1 MENYY
6 KACFNNLHVSGG
18 CLYFDD
24 LLVIPACLRS
34 TMLHRLH
41 AMKNLAIQYIWW
53 PKFYRE
59 IQVHGE
65 NCIECVKA
73 GKNLQS
79 LANNHNLGKL
89 PTFGEPNQE
98 MEFNFDGPLP
108 LTWGTKKYIL
118 VCVDQFSK
126 LALAQITSS
135 TSAKSI
141 ISFLSKY
148 IALHGIPRTIR
159 TDQGSGFISKEVRE
173 FCQKHNINVIFS
185 PVGDHRATDLV
196 ERLIRTVK

>member
-1 MENYY
+1 MGKIASSALKQVKICNLSQIIIILEN
-6 KACFNNLHVSGG
+6 SQ
-18 CLYFDD
+18 
-24 LLVIPACLRS
+24 PS
-34 TMLHRLH
+34 
-41 AMKNLAIQYIWW
+41 
-53 PKFYRE
+53 
-59 IQVHGE
+59 E
-65 NCIECVKA
+65 N
-73 GKNLQS
+73 Q
-79 LANNHNLGKL
+79 
-89 PTFGEPNQE
+89 NQE